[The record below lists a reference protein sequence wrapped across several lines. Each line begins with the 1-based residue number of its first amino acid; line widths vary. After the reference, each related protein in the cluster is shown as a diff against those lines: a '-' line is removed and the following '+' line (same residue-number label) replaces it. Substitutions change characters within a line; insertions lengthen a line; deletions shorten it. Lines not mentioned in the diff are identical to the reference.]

1 MDIKLFE
8 AIKWVSVIMIK
19 KAWSWSNGREPQEYD
34 VQQTCFPLFACIIIL
49 PRYGADHYCDYCCD
63 HYCLINSRVCEVTL
77 PAVIQSQS
85 GQVSTNTCHKCSNH
99 DHHALNMIITIIVK
113 LIHFIPSGELE
124 LVEQHQ
130 IGSNLSWS
138 WWWCQDDDRQDLVE
152 QHQMGSNPDYG
163 IPTPTLVS
171 PPKVEGCFFLS
182 DAESSRGYFR
192 APSICPARTSTLA
205 LLRPIWRLPS

>member
-1 MDIKLFE
+1 M
-8 AIKWVSVIMIK
+8 
-19 KAWSWSNGREPQEYD
+19 
-34 VQQTCFPLFACIIIL
+34 
-49 PRYGADHYCDYCCD
+49 
-63 HYCLINSRVCEVTL
+63 
-77 PAVIQSQS
+77 
-85 GQVSTNTCHKCSNH
+85 
-99 DHHALNMIITIIVK
+99 
-113 LIHFIPSGELE
+113 IHFIPYGELE

-205 LLRPIWRLPS
+205 LLRPIWRLPSLNNTHLTGGYMNNGHWTFTIYAWIIELKALNQWYHIHLFSAVQRMTVVAKKKGAQYFSVFVKVFSNIVSYLSTHYSLSLKDAQYLSENLQFLFLFSTRIILKA

>member
-1 MDIKLFE
+1 M
-8 AIKWVSVIMIK
+8 IMIK
-19 KAWSWSNGREPQEYD
+19 WARTTRVWCTANLFTTLCLYHHFTAVRGWSLLWLLLWSLLSNKLWSG
-34 VQQTCFPLFACIIIL
+34 
-49 PRYGADHYCDYCCD
+49 
-63 HYCLINSRVCEVTL
+63 VCEVTL

-85 GQVSTNTCHKCSNH
+85 GQVSANTCHKCSNH
-99 DHHALNMIITIIVK
+99 DHHHYREIDNQM
-113 LIHFIPSGELE
+113 IHFIPYGELE

-130 IGSNLSWS
+130 IGSNLSWP
-138 WWWCQDDDRQDLVE
+138 WWWCQNDDRQDLVE

-205 LLRPIWRLPS
+205 LLRPIWRSPS